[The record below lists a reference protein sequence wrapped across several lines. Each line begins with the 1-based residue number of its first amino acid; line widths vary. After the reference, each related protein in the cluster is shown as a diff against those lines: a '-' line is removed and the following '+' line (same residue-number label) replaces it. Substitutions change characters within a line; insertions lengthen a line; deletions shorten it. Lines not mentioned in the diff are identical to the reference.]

1 MSLVQHLAVDIGV
14 LVSKMEESIEALIQA
29 SLKTAQDHSQRILAA
44 SLGTKFL
51 ARRVQERDFHRN
63 VISGAYFTADVEA
76 AHDPEL
82 ACMHRDG
89 HCRKAVMW
97 YVHHLPESMKEV
109 IRDRA
114 SLHLADLSQ
123 SLVGETT
130 CRVRSGPS
138 RRRSLAQADTLSCTQ
153 PLVLISLRCEAV
165 G

>member
-63 VISGAYFTADVEA
+63 VISGADFTADVRYVPRELEVIAREWESLNAEA

-82 ACMHRDG
+82 ACMHRDR
-89 HCRKAVMW
+89 HCAR
-97 YVHHLPESMKEV
+97 
-109 IRDRA
+109 
-114 SLHLADLSQ
+114 Q
-123 SLVGETT
+123 
-130 CRVRSGPS
+130 
-138 RRRSLAQADTLSCTQ
+138 
-153 PLVLISLRCEAV
+153 
-165 G
+165 